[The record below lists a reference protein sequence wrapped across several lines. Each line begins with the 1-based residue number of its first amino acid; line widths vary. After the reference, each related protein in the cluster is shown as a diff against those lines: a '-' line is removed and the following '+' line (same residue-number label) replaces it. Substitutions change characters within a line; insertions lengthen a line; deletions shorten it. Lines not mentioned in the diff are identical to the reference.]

1 MLECVSLQTSHVITK
16 LPARTVLWASI
27 SNGIVK
33 DSVCQDWG
41 AQIHQYTGWKTVN
54 LGQIM
59 SIYYSASESNPLIN
73 KWSLERLSINTLNAS
88 VVLIYKPVNSPA
100 LHISWQV
107 SLWEQHWRLMGK
119 DLSQRIR
126 HLLVVLLTKL
136 IYKWMIGRDYPIIYF
151 LKIFCTDFCH
161 LAITLMCWE

>member
-16 LPARTVLWASI
+16 LPVRNVLWASI

-54 LGQIM
+54 LGQLM
-59 SIYYSASESNPLIN
+59 SIYYSASKNNPLIN

-88 VVLIYKPVNSPA
+88 VVLIYKPVNWLA

-136 IYKWMIGRDYPIIYF
+136 IYKRMIGRDYPIIYL

>member
-16 LPARTVLWASI
+16 LQARTVLWASI

-41 AQIHQYTGWKTVN
+41 AVN
-54 LGQIM
+54 LGQLM
-59 SIYYSASESNPLIN
+59 LIYYSANKSNPLIK

-88 VVLIYKPVNSPA
+88 VVLIYKPVNWLA

-126 HLLVVLLTKL
+126 HLPVVLLTKR
-136 IYKWMIGRDYPIIYF
+136 IYKWMIGRDYPIIYL